1 MPDNSTNVIL
11 PNIDLLRMLLS
22 RLSENCNSIQ
32 VAELVEAILSY
43 ARNLVYNIYDDDG
56 ATNELRKAII
66 QCKPQSMD
74 IEDMIYMCDD
84 IAKRYLTY
92 LTTIGILNDIIYVVE
107 ITDTNI
113 VINTDKRMEHLS
125 HR

>member
-11 PNIDLLRMLLS
+11 PNIDLLRLLLS

-32 VAELVEAILSY
+32 VAELVEGILSY

-56 ATNELRKAII
+56 ATNELRKAIMK
-66 QCKPQSMD
+66 CKPQSMD
-74 IEDMIYMCDD
+74 IEDMVYMCDD

-92 LTTIGILNDIIYVVE
+92 LTTSGILNDIIYVVE
-107 ITDTNI
+107 ITDTNV
-113 VINTDKRMEHLS
+113 VINTDKKMEHLS
-125 HR
+125 VR